1 MNPIKQKLYDLCMQ
15 YAGQRVETAQ
25 EAIRSAKESS
35 ESDTKSSAGD
45 KYETGREMMQQEIA
59 RNEQQLLEARKLLH
73 AMSRVPLKAY
83 AAPVPGALVVTD
95 KGTFYLAI
103 SAGQLE
109 LDGKTYFAISPSSPI
124 AMKLTGLKPGDHF
137 TFNQKTFTIEK
148 IL

>member
-73 AMSRVPLKAY
+73 AMSRIPLKEHT
-83 AAPVPGALVVTD
+83 APVPGALVITD
-95 KGTFYLAI
+95 KGNFYLSI

-109 LDGKTYFAISPSSPI
+109 LDGKNYFAISPSSPI
-124 AMKLTGLKPGDHF
+124 AVRLSGLKPGDDF
-137 TFNQKTFTIEK
+137 TFNQRTFTIEK

>member
-1 MNPIKQKLYDLCMQ
+1 MNPIKQKLYDLCVQ
-15 YAGQRVETAQ
+15 YAGQRVNTAQ

-59 RNEQQLLEARKLLH
+59 RNEQQLHEARKLLH
-73 AMSRVPLKAY
+73 AISRIPQKDY
-83 AAPVPGALVVTD
+83 SAPVPGALVVTD
-95 KGTFYLAI
+95 QQSFYLSI

-109 LDGKTYFAISPSSPI
+109 LDGEIYFAISPSSPI
-124 AMKLTGLKPGDHF
+124 GMKLAGLQVGDDF